1 MDTPP
6 TTDSSA
12 TSAAPLYGLAGI
24 DLFITERLRQI
35 YDLGFDA
42 KHDLQ
47 HEVKDFVK
55 AAQCYAAVAANLLE
69 GYMVHTNKHPP
80 SSWPWPA
87 NEWNPMPAVE
97 ANLIKSGALMAAA
110 LDTMKYRTT

>member
-6 TTDSSA
+6 TTDSSD

-24 DLFITERLRQI
+24 DLIINERLRQV

-47 HEVKDFVK
+47 YEVKDFVK
-55 AAQCYAAVAANLLE
+55 AAQCYAAVAGNLLE
-69 GYMVHTNKHPP
+69 GYMVDTNKHPP
-80 SSWPWPA
+80 CSWPWKKE
-87 NEWNPMPAVE
+87 EWHPMPTVE

-110 LDTMKYRTT
+110 LDTMKYRAK

>member
-6 TTDSSA
+6 ITDSSA

-24 DLFITERLRQI
+24 DLIINERLRQV

-47 HEVKDFVK
+47 HEVLDFVK
-55 AAQCYAAVAANLLE
+55 AAQCYAAVAANLLD
-69 GYMVHTNKHPP
+69 GFMAATNKNPP
-80 SSWPWPA
+80 FSWPWKKE
-87 NEWNPMPAVE
+87 EWHPMDTVD
-97 ANLIKSGALMAAA
+97 ANLIKSAALMAAA